1 MGGLSASALVILFST
16 TIILSYFFTLISKRS
31 GIPSVLLLIFLGI
44 FINIS
49 LVLFGVAKPNLL
61 PILEVL
67 GVVGL
72 ILILLE
78 AALDLRL
85 LRSKISVIIK
95 SILVSLLGL
104 GATSY
109 VGAELLNFLLDIPVL
124 NALLYT
130 IPLSILSSAII
141 LPSIDGLRKH
151 KQEFMIYE
159 STFSD
164 IWGIIGFYTV
174 LKLIHNPAIE
184 SIQNSIFQN
193 LFLSVFLSVV
203 LSYILIYIFQKI
215 SGPGRLFLLIAV
227 LLLLYAIGQFFNLS
241 SLLIILIF
249 GLILNNYT
257 LFFKGPLVRLLDLEK
272 TESVLDDFKVV
283 TSESAFV
290 VRTFFFIIFG
300 WSVSLI
306 TLFNFQVIFIGF
318 GLLLTIYLVR
328 LVILFLFNGFDVS
341 PQLFLAPRGLITIL
355 LFFAIPEDLKSE
367 VPFEGVLLFIILST
381 SILMSWF
388 LVSYK
393 KKQLLE
399 NPDVSTNSLDES
411 SIEDKGLEEIKNTLQ
426 DE

>member
-164 IWGIIGFYTV
+164 ILGIIGFYGV
-174 LKLIHNPAIE
+174 LNITQAGV
-184 SIQNSIFQN
+184 NSNNNVSFD
-193 LFLSVFLSVV
+193 VV
-203 LSYILIYIFQKI
+203 
-215 SGPGRLFLLIAV
+215 G
-227 LLLLYAIGQFFNLS
+227 
-241 SLLIILIF
+241 
-249 GLILNNYT
+249 
-257 LFFKGPLVRLLDLEK
+257 
-272 TESVLDDFKVV
+272 
-283 TSESAFV
+283 
-290 VRTFFFIIFG
+290 
-300 WSVSLI
+300 
-306 TLFNFQVIFIGF
+306 
-318 GLLLTIYLVR
+318 GLLLTILLSV
-328 LVILFLFNGFDVS
+328 VIS
-341 PQLFLAPRGLITIL
+341 YALIYVFQKIK
-355 LFFAIPEDLKSE
+355 EDLKLHNISDDQIREKMKELNEKAKSE
-367 VPFEGVLLFIILST
+367 F
-381 SILMSWF
+381 
-388 LVSYK
+388 K
-393 KKQLLE
+393 
-399 NPDVSTNSLDES
+399 
-411 SIEDKGLEEIKNTLQ
+411 
-426 DE
+426 